1 MLPPVEIMDTTL
13 RDGEQTSGVSFNAR
27 EKLSIARLLLEE
39 LRVSRIEIASA
50 RVSQGEQE
58 AVRRIAE
65 WAASKG
71 YSDRIEALGFID
83 GGISLDWLGDAGCR
97 VVNLLTKGS
106 LKHCR
111 EQLRR
116 TPEEHLGD
124 IRATIDKAVARG
136 MRVNIYLEDWSNGM
150 QHSPE
155 YVYAMLDA
163 LADAPVQRF
172 MCPDTLGVLD
182 PYATERFCGD
192 LVRRYPRLRFDFH
205 AHNDYDLA
213 VTTCAEKDKEARNGY
228 AKAIQD
234 LNTAQANYDRTKALF
249 DGGSVPKVDLET
261 AENGLHDAERECDS
275 YTIKNGSAVAD
286 DSYRLQIE
294 KAKFDYEKAVE
305 QLDNTILKAPIDG
318 TVVRVN
324 TKVGRFADK
333 MENDAPLFVI
343 ENLDNLELEI
353 KVSEYTIG
361 KVAVGQEAEISADI
375 LNGETVHGEVISI
388 SPTGEEKGGG
398 SSERVIPTKIRVTD
412 QDTKLI
418 AGITARASI
427 VLEESE
433 NALTVPVSAVM
444 EKDGTNYVQEIS
456 DGTVSWVP
464 VDIGVEGD
472 VEMEIIPVEGSSL
485 DENSV
490 LIAEP
495 GEQYTD
501 GMAVTSSGK
510 QGE

>member
-1 MLPPVEIMDTTL
+1 MSSE
-13 RDGEQTSGVSFNAR
+13 
-27 EKLSIARLLLEE
+27 EKISPEEFDKELE
-39 LRVSRIEIASA
+39 S
-50 RVSQGEQE
+50 
-58 AVRRIAE
+58 
-65 WAASKG
+65 
-71 YSDRIEALGFID
+71 
-83 GGISLDWLGDAGCR
+83 
-97 VVNLLTKGS
+97 LLTG
-106 LKHCR
+106 
-111 EQLRR
+111 
-116 TPEEHLGD
+116 TPEKKPKNQKRKKIIIAAAIAILGITGIKLLSGGKD
-124 IRATIDKAVARG
+124 MVPVVDTVTPTRKTIQNRLTVTGPISGTDSVDVVSNLHAEILEIPVKEGDKVTKG
-136 MRVNIYLEDWSNGM
+136 
-150 QHSPE
+150 QP
-155 YVYAMLDA
+155 
-163 LADAPVQRF
+163 LA
-172 MCPDTLGVLD
+172 VLD
-182 PYATERFCGD
+182 DSDVKKEAD
-192 LVRRYPRLRFDFH
+192 I
-205 AHNDYDLA
+205 AKNDYDLA

-361 KVAVGQEAEISADI
+361 KVAVGQEAEIS
-375 LNGETVHGEVISI
+375 
-388 SPTGEEKGGG
+388 PTGEEKGGG

>member
-1 MLPPVEIMDTTL
+1 MIL
-13 RDGEQTSGVSFNAR
+13 R
-27 EKLSIARLLLEE
+27 
-39 LRVSRIEIASA
+39 
-50 RVSQGEQE
+50 
-58 AVRRIAE
+58 
-65 WAASKG
+65 
-71 YSDRIEALGFID
+71 
-83 GGISLDWLGDAGCR
+83 
-97 VVNLLTKGS
+97 
-106 LKHCR
+106 
-111 EQLRR
+111 
-116 TPEEHLGD
+116 
-124 IRATIDKAVARG
+124 
-136 MRVNIYLEDWSNGM
+136 
-150 QHSPE
+150 
-155 YVYAMLDA
+155 
-163 LADAPVQRF
+163 
-172 MCPDTLGVLD
+172 
-182 PYATERFCGD
+182 
-192 LVRRYPRLRFDFH
+192 
-205 AHNDYDLA
+205 
-213 VTTCAEKDKEARNGY
+213 
-228 AKAIQD
+228 
-234 LNTAQANYDRTKALF
+234 
-249 DGGSVPKVDLET
+249 

>member
-1 MLPPVEIMDTTL
+1 MSSEERISPEEFDKELEALLTGKEEKKKTHKKKILVAVAALAILGIAGMKLFNGGTDMIPVVDTVRPVRKTIQNRLTVTGPVSGTDSVDVVSNLHAEILEIPVKEGDKVIKGQTL
-13 RDGEQTSGVSFNAR
+13 AVLDDSDVKR
-27 EKLSIARLLLEE
+27 EAEIAR
-39 LRVSRIEIASA
+39 
-50 RVSQGEQE
+50 
-58 AVRRIAE
+58 
-65 WAASKG
+65 
-71 YSDRIEALGFID
+71 
-83 GGISLDWLGDAGCR
+83 
-97 VVNLLTKGS
+97 
-106 LKHCR
+106 
-111 EQLRR
+111 
-116 TPEEHLGD
+116 
-124 IRATIDKAVARG
+124 
-136 MRVNIYLEDWSNGM
+136 
-150 QHSPE
+150 
-155 YVYAMLDA
+155 
-163 LADAPVQRF
+163 
-172 MCPDTLGVLD
+172 
-182 PYATERFCGD
+182 
-192 LVRRYPRLRFDFH
+192 
-205 AHNDYDLA
+205 NDYDLA
-213 VTTCAEKDKEARNGY
+213 VSTCNEKNKEARNGY
-228 AKAIQD
+228 AKAVQD
-234 LNTAQANYDRTKALF
+234 LKTAQDNYNRTKALY
-249 DGGSVPKVDLET
+249 DGGSVPLVDLET
-261 AENGLHDAERECDS
+261 AENGLHDAEREKDA
-275 YTIKNGSAVAD
+275 YTVKNGSAVAD

-294 KAKFDYEKAVE
+294 KAKFDYEKAKE
-305 QLDNTILKAPIDG
+305 QLDNTVLKAPIDG

>member
-1 MLPPVEIMDTTL
+1 MDVVSNLHAEILEIPVKEGDKVIKGQTL
-13 RDGEQTSGVSFNAR
+13 AVLDDSDVKR
-27 EKLSIARLLLEE
+27 EAEIAR
-39 LRVSRIEIASA
+39 
-50 RVSQGEQE
+50 
-58 AVRRIAE
+58 
-65 WAASKG
+65 
-71 YSDRIEALGFID
+71 
-83 GGISLDWLGDAGCR
+83 
-97 VVNLLTKGS
+97 
-106 LKHCR
+106 
-111 EQLRR
+111 
-116 TPEEHLGD
+116 
-124 IRATIDKAVARG
+124 
-136 MRVNIYLEDWSNGM
+136 
-150 QHSPE
+150 
-155 YVYAMLDA
+155 
-163 LADAPVQRF
+163 
-172 MCPDTLGVLD
+172 
-182 PYATERFCGD
+182 
-192 LVRRYPRLRFDFH
+192 
-205 AHNDYDLA
+205 NDYDLA
-213 VTTCAEKDKEARNGY
+213 VSTCNEKNKEARNGY
-228 AKAIQD
+228 AKAVQD
-234 LNTAQANYDRTKALF
+234 LKTAQDNYNRTKALY
-249 DGGSVPKVDLET
+249 DGGSVPLVDLET
-261 AENGLHDAERECDS
+261 AENGLHDAEREKDA
-275 YTIKNGSAVAD
+275 YTVKNGSAVAD

-294 KAKFDYEKAVE
+294 KAKFDYEKAKE
-305 QLDNTILKAPIDG
+305 QLDNTVLKAPIDG

>member
-1 MLPPVEIMDTTL
+1 MSSE
-13 RDGEQTSGVSFNAR
+13 
-27 EKLSIARLLLEE
+27 EKISPEEFDKDLE
-39 LRVSRIEIASA
+39 S
-50 RVSQGEQE
+50 
-58 AVRRIAE
+58 
-65 WAASKG
+65 
-71 YSDRIEALGFID
+71 
-83 GGISLDWLGDAGCR
+83 
-97 VVNLLTKGS
+97 LLTG
-106 LKHCR
+106 
-111 EQLRR
+111 
-116 TPEEHLGD
+116 TPEKKPKNPKRKKIIIAATAIAILGITGIKLLSGGKD
-124 IRATIDKAVARG
+124 MVPVVDTVTPTRKTIQNRLTVTGPISGTDSVDVVSNLHAEILEIPVKEGDKVTKG
-136 MRVNIYLEDWSNGM
+136 
-150 QHSPE
+150 QP
-155 YVYAMLDA
+155 
-163 LADAPVQRF
+163 LA
-172 MCPDTLGVLD
+172 VLD
-182 PYATERFCGD
+182 DSDVKKEAD
-192 LVRRYPRLRFDFH
+192 I
-205 AHNDYDLA
+205 AKNDYDLA

-412 QDTKLI
+412 QDTNLI

>member
-1 MLPPVEIMDTTL
+1 MSSEEKISPEEFDKELDSLLAGTTEKKPKNPKRKKIIIAAAIAILGITGIKLLSGGKDMVPVVDTVTPTRKTIQNRLTVTGPISGTDSVDVVSNLHAEI
-13 RDGEQTSGVSFNAR
+13 
-27 EKLSIARLLLEE
+27 LEIPVKE
-39 LRVSRIEIASA
+39 
-50 RVSQGEQE
+50 
-58 AVRRIAE
+58 
-65 WAASKG
+65 
-71 YSDRIEALGFID
+71 
-83 GGISLDWLGDAGCR
+83 GDK
-97 VVNLLTKGS
+97 VTKG
-106 LKHCR
+106 
-111 EQLRR
+111 Q
-116 TPEEHLGD
+116 P
-124 IRATIDKAVARG
+124 
-136 MRVNIYLEDWSNGM
+136 
-150 QHSPE
+150 
-155 YVYAMLDA
+155 
-163 LADAPVQRF
+163 LA
-172 MCPDTLGVLD
+172 VLD
-182 PYATERFCGD
+182 DSDVKKEAD
-192 LVRRYPRLRFDFH
+192 I
-205 AHNDYDLA
+205 AKNDYDLA

-294 KAKFDYEKAVE
+294 KA
-305 QLDNTILKAPIDG
+305 
-318 TVVRVN
+318 
-324 TKVGRFADK
+324 
-333 MENDAPLFVI
+333 
-343 ENLDNLELEI
+343 DNLELEI